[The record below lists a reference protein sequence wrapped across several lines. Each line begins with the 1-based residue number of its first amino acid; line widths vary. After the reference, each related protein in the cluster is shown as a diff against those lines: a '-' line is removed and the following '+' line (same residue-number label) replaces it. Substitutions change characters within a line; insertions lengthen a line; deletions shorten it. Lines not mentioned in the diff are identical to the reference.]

1 MAEFGVRYALAL
13 AVVTAMLAAVSLAGR
28 VLQRRLQK
36 NHGARRIQIVESVA
50 LAPQAA
56 LHLVQIDNR
65 ELLVA
70 SGSAAVV
77 RDAIDT

>member
-1 MAEFGVRYALAL
+1 VAEFGVRYALAL

-36 NHGARRIQIVESVA
+36 NNGARRIQIVETVA

>member
-13 AVVTAMLAAVSLAGR
+13 AVVTAMLAAASLAGR

-36 NHGARRIQIVESVA
+36 NNGARRIQIVETVA

-56 LHLVQIDNR
+56 LHLVRIDNR

>member
-1 MAEFGVRYALAL
+1 VAEFGVRYALAL
-13 AVVTAMLAAVSLAGR
+13 AVVTAMLAAASLAGR

-36 NHGARRIQIVESVA
+36 NNEARRIQIVETVA

-56 LHLVQIDNR
+56 LHLVRIDNR

>member
-13 AVVTAMLAAVSLAGR
+13 AVVTAMLAAASLAGR

-36 NHGARRIQIVESVA
+36 NNEARRIQIVETVA

-56 LHLVQIDNR
+56 LHLVRIDNR